1 MKINLVVQI
10 TVTNMG
16 IVYTLLIV
24 LLFGLVEGI
33 TEWLPV
39 SSTGHMILI
48 EEFIDINKLFPSTI
62 EGYSDSLWE
71 FFLVVIQLGAVMA
84 VVVYFFK
91 KLWPFSKD
99 KSKEEVK
106 DTFVLWGKA
115 LVACLPAAIIGLL
128 FDDILDEYLYNG
140 LTVSITLIIYGVLFI
155 LMETLFKQKNKITSI
170 KELSFKYALIIG
182 VIQLL
187 ALIPGTSRS
196 GVTILGAMMIGC
208 SREVS
213 AEFSFYLS
221 IPVMAGASLLKALKF
236 VVDFGLPETNH
247 LLICILGMVI
257 AFVVSLVCVKWL
269 MNFVKKHNFKPFGIY
284 RICLGLLVLFF
295 FLFK

>member
-1 MKINLVVQI
+1 MKINLAVQI

-71 FFLVVIQLGAVMA
+71 LFLVVIQLGAVMA

-91 KLWPFSKD
+91 KLWQFSKD

-213 AEFSFYLS
+213 AEFSFY
-221 IPVMAGASLLKALKF
+221 
-236 VVDFGLPETNH
+236 
-247 LLICILGMVI
+247 
-257 AFVVSLVCVKWL
+257 
-269 MNFVKKHNFKPFGIY
+269 
-284 RICLGLLVLFF
+284 
-295 FLFK
+295 